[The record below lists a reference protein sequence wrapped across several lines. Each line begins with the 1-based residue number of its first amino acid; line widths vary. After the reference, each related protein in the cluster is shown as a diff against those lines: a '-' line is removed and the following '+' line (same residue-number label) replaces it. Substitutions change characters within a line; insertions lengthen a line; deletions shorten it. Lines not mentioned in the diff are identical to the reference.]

1 MFISVIVTAYNRR
14 TYIMDALKSV
24 LDQTLSR
31 EKWEMIVVKNFND
44 EAVDSFL
51 IKNGI
56 KNIIMEGTIGEF
68 LYEGVKNSK
77 GEVISFL
84 DDDDIF
90 LREKLECVF
99 GLFSMDDKLVYY
111 HNDSLIC
118 SSDLTVKERSRI
130 TKNPAFNL
138 SSISIRKGAINLDNL
153 TKIWTTQDVFMFISA
168 KENGG
173 KVKIGKSVQTFYRI
187 NNESTQTS
195 KFENID
201 EYVKNKIRVLGP
213 AYKQLV
219 EFSNFFPSRKAKIAL
234 ERYRLASYSY
244 LMIFSGSGK
253 VKLWEYVR
261 AITLIP
267 SFLHEG
273 GISTLL
279 NLLISRMPSYFK
291 RKYLFH
297 LYRGEERYQRKVF

>member
-14 TYIMDALKSV
+14 TYIMDALESV
-24 LDQTLSR
+24 LDQTLDR

-44 EAVDSFL
+44 DAVDSL
-51 IKNGI
+51 LVENGI

-90 LREKLECVF
+90 LREKLESVF
-99 GLFSMDDKLVYY
+99 GLFSADNKLVCY

-118 SSDLTVKERSRI
+118 NSNLTVKDRSRI

-138 SSISIRKGAINLDNL
+138 SSISIRKSAINLDNL
-153 TKIWTTQDVFMFISA
+153 KKIWTAQDAFMLLSA
-168 KENGG
+168 KEIGG
-173 KVKIGKSVQTFYRI
+173 KVKVGKSVQTFYRV
-187 NNESTQTS
+187 NTESTQSS
-195 KFENID
+195 KFENFD
-201 EYVKNKIRVLGP
+201 EYMENKIKVLKP
-213 AYKQLV
+213 AYTQLL
-219 EFSNFFPSRKAKIAL
+219 EFSNFFHTKRARVAL
-234 ERYRLASYSY
+234 MRYQLASYSY
-244 LMIFSGSGK
+244 LLIFSGSGRA
-253 VKLWEYVR
+253 KLGECVR

-267 SFLHEG
+267 SFLSEG
-273 GISTLL
+273 GISTLV

-291 RKYLFH
+291 ERYLFY
-297 LYRGEERYQRKVF
+297 LYRREERYKT